1 MASVKTSLSILA
13 CILGSLV
20 TVHSVSAQD
29 SSGPVIG
36 ANGPLSVESADGD
49 YSIKLGGRIHW
60 DYNRAEENDV
70 VDEDA
75 FDIRRARLYISGDIQ
90 DWGYKLQFNVGNNNG
105 GTPEDVYIRYNGLSN
120 GMRVTICRQKEP
132 FGLNQLNSSNDIVFL
147 ERAAS
152 DEAYAPARS
161 DGVQLNGSSGNTVYA
176 LGVFEDD
183 ADTSTFALTGRV
195 ASAVVRN
202 DDMLVHLG
210 LGHTSRGADISSTA
224 FEAAMVSG
232 PLHLQGEYYSSDN
245 AGTDLS
251 SHYLQA
257 GWFLTGDSRP
267 YSGGTF
273 GRVKPNQASGAWEI
287 ALRYESGDGNFS
299 DLELGNT
306 DATSVGVA
314 LNWYINNFSRF
325 GINYTTGEDNTGND
339 TGSEIRARIQVA
351 L

>member
-1 MASVKTSLSILA
+1 MTPVKILLVILA
-13 CILGSLV
+13 SALSTLAMAQSVLTEGNDLV
-20 TVHSVSAQD
+20 
-29 SSGPVIG
+29 IN
-36 ANGPLSVESADGD
+36 ANGPLSVETANGD

-60 DYNRAEENDV
+60 DYNRAEQNDV

-90 DWGYKLQFNVGNNNG
+90 DWGYKLQFNVGNGNG

-120 GMRVTICRQKEP
+120 GMRVTVGRQKEP

-147 ERAAS
+147 ERSAS

-161 DGVQLNGSSGNTVYA
+161 DGVQLDLRSGNTVYA

-195 ASAVVRN
+195 ASAVVRE
-202 DDMLVHLG
+202 DDLLVHLG
-210 LGHTSRGADISSTA
+210 LAHTARGADISSSA
-224 FEAAMVSG
+224 FEAALVSG
-232 PLHLQGEYYSSDN
+232 SLHLQGEYYSSDN
-245 AGTDLS
+245 AGTDLN

-267 YSGGTF
+267 YSNGTF
-273 GRVKPNQASGAWEI
+273 GRVKPNQSSGAWEI
-287 ALRYESGDGNFS
+287 AVRYESGDGNYA
-299 DLELGNT
+299 DIELGNT

-314 LNWYINNFSRF
+314 VNWYINDFSRF
-325 GINYTTGEDNTGND
+325 GIDYTTGEDNNSND
-339 TGSEIRARIQVA
+339 TGSEIRARLQVA